1 MQFSRK
7 SLGPRTAKR
16 ASAGALLL
24 VVALAS
30 PTLARPATQDRPAIA
45 PEALQQIAALQAA
58 QAARTPTQQKID
70 SNLLRAAQQRAPATA
85 AAAAATKLRIAG
97 VEIDAQSTTVIDLRA
112 DVNDALLARVRA
124 LGGTVSYH
132 DAALRTVV
140 ARVPLGAIEALAAL
154 PQVHFVVP
162 HRTGQTAGERDAMR
176 AERVR
181 EQLSLLAQAP
191 NQEPTPPRNAEP
203 QLAGPF
209 IRHLP
214 LITTAPAPS
223 PTPTPRPTPSPTPSP
238 TPPPHG
244 GNYSQGDLTHR
255 AAQARAAFGVNG
267 AGVTIGVLSDGVE
280 TLARAQARGDLP
292 GNVIVLPGQSG
303 TEPAGIQDEGTAML
317 EIVHDLAPGAQLM
330 FATGFRSIEEFATNI
345 RALRAAGADIIVDD
359 IGYFVETPFQL
370 GQAPGVLAQYNGGV
384 VSQAVND
391 VVADGAIYFSSAGNS
406 GNLNDGTS
414 GVWEGT
420 FTSGGATAAPLPT
433 GSTVHDFVPG
443 AGVQT
448 FNRINEDTSSLSL
461 LLHWADPLGA
471 SNNDYDLY
479 LLDANGTEVIG
490 ASDNLQNG
498 RQDPVEG
505 LVGDAGFNLR
515 GARIVVVKYAPD
527 DQPRYLH
534 LNTNRGRL
542 EFGTDGQTYGHPAVP
557 AAIGVAATPAG
568 AGDTTVRGP
577 FPGAF
582 NPTNVVERFSSDG
595 PRQFFF
601 YENGTPINNGAGF
614 HVLKPDLT
622 AADGVSTQADPQEAF
637 NPFFGTSAAAPHA
650 AAIAALVQQ
659 ANPSLGSDMVERVL
673 INTTIDIEAPGT
685 DRDSGYGIVDAYK
698 AVQTARALTPTT
710 LQALPSRPQRSL
722 LEQ

>member
-1 MQFSRK
+1 MQFSRN
-7 SLGPRTAKR
+7 SLGPRTVKR
-16 ASAGALLL
+16 ASAGALLM

-30 PTLARPATQDRPAIA
+30 PTLARPVAQDRPTIA

-58 QAARTPTQQKID
+58 QAARTPTQHNID
-70 SNLLRAAQQRAPATA
+70 SNLVRAVQQRAPATA

-97 VEIDAQSTTVIDLRA
+97 VEVDAQSTTAIDLRA
-112 DVNDALLARVRA
+112 DVNEALLARVRA
-124 LGGTVSYH
+124 LGGTISYH

-162 HRTGQTAGERDAMR
+162 HRTGQTASQRQPAR

-181 EQLSLLAQAP
+181 QQLSLVAQAP
-191 NQEPTPPRNAEP
+191 NQEPTPPDSAEP

-214 LITTAPAPS
+214 LITTAPS
-223 PTPTPRPTPSPTPSP
+223 PTPTP
-238 TPPPHG
+238 PPRG
-244 GNYSQGDLTHR
+244 GNVSQGDLTHR

-292 GNVIVLPGQSG
+292 SNVIVLPGQAGSG
-303 TEPAGIQDEGTAML
+303 DEGTAML

-330 FATGFRSIEEFATNI
+330 FATGFDGIGSFASNI

-359 IGYFVETPFQL
+359 IGYFDETPFQL
-370 GQAPGVLAQYNGGV
+370 GQAPGVFAQYNGGV

-391 VVADGAIYFSSAGNS
+391 VVADGALYFSSAGNS

-414 GVWEGT
+414 GVWEGM
-420 FTSGGATAAPLPT
+420 FASGGATAAPVPT

-461 LLHWADPLGA
+461 LLHWADPLAA
-471 SNNDYDLY
+471 SNNNYDLY
-479 LLDANGTEVIG
+479 VLDATGTEVLG

-505 LVGDAGFNLR
+505 LVGNTGINLR
-515 GARIVVVKYAPD
+515 GARIVVVKYAPE

-542 EFGTDGQTYGHPAVP
+542 QFGTDGQTYGHPAVP
-557 AAIGVAATPAG
+557 AAFGIAATPAG

-614 HVLKPDLT
+614 RVLKPDLT

-659 ANPSLGSDMVERVL
+659 AKPSLSNKDVERVL
-673 INTTIDIEAPGT
+673 INTTIDIEAPGA
-685 DRDSGYGIVDAYK
+685 DRDSGYGIVDAYN

-710 LQALPSRPQRSL
+710 LQALPTREERSL
-722 LEQ
+722 VGE

>member
-7 SLGPRTAKR
+7 PLGPRSVKR

-30 PTLARPATQDRPAIA
+30 PTLARPAAQDRPDIA

-58 QAARTPTQQKID
+58 KAARTPTQQKID
-70 SNLLRAAQQRAPATA
+70 SNLLTAVQQRAPSTA
-85 AAAAATKLRIAG
+85 AAAATARPRIAA
-97 VEIDAQSTTVIDLRA
+97 VEIDAQNTTEVDLRA

-124 LGGTVSYH
+124 LGGTISYH
-132 DAALRTVV
+132 DAAQRTVV

-162 HRTGQTAGERDAMR
+162 HRTGQTASQRHAVREQ
-176 AERVR
+176 RVR
-181 EQLSLLAQAP
+181 EQLSLVAQAP
-191 NQEPTPPRNAEP
+191 TQEPTPPNTTEP
-203 QLAGPF
+203 QLAGPLKQY
-209 IRHLP
+209 LP
-214 LITTAPAPS
+214 LITSAPK
-223 PTPTPRPTPSPTPSP
+223 PTPTPTPAPR
-238 TPPPHG
+238 G
-244 GNYSQGDLTHR
+244 GNVSQGDQTHR
-255 AAQARAAFGVNG
+255 AALARTTFGVNG
-267 AGVTIGVLSDGVE
+267 GGVTIGVLSDGVE

-303 TEPAGIQDEGTAML
+303 TEPAGVQDEGTAML

-330 FATGFRSIEEFATNI
+330 FATGFGGINQFANNI

-420 FTSGGATAAPLPT
+420 FASGGATAAPLPA

-448 FNRINEDTSSLSL
+448 FNRINEDTRSLNL

-479 LLDANGTEVIG
+479 LLDATGTQVLL
-490 ASDNLQNG
+490 ASENPQNG
-498 RQDPVEG
+498 IQGQDPVEG
-505 LVGDAGFNLR
+505 MQYTFDFNLR
-515 GARIVVVKYAPD
+515 GARIVVVKFAAD
-527 DQPRYLH
+527 DQPRPLH
-534 LNTNRGRL
+534 LDTNRGRL
-542 EFGTDGQTYGHPAVP
+542 QLGTDGQTYGHSAVP
-557 AAIGVAATPAG
+557 AAFGVAATPAG
-568 AGDTTVRGP
+568 AGDTAVRGP

-582 NPTNVVERFSSDG
+582 NSTNVVERFSSDG

-601 YENGTPINNGAGF
+601 YEDGTPINNGAGF
-614 HVLKPDLT
+614 RVLKPDLT

-673 INTTIDIEAPGT
+673 INTTIDIEAPGA
-685 DRDSGYGIVDAYK
+685 DRDSGYGIVDAYN
-698 AVQTARALTPTT
+698 AVQTARSMTPTT
-710 LQALPSRPQRSL
+710 LQALPTREERSL

>member
-1 MQFSRK
+1 MQFSRN
-7 SLGPRTAKR
+7 SFRPRTVKR
-16 ASAGALLL
+16 ASAGALLM

-30 PTLARPATQDRPAIA
+30 PTLARPATQDRPTIA

-70 SNLLRAAQQRAPATA
+70 SNLLRAAQRHAPATA
-85 AAAAATKLRIAG
+85 AAAAAPKLRIAG
-97 VEIDAQSTTVIDLRA
+97 VEVDAQSTTEIDLRA
-112 DVNDALLARVRA
+112 DVTEALLARVRA
-124 LGGTVSYH
+124 LGGTISYH
-132 DAALRTVV
+132 DAALHTVV
-140 ARVPLGAIEALAAL
+140 ARVPLGAIEVLAGL

-162 HRTGQTAGERDAMR
+162 HRTGQTASQRQPAR

-181 EQLSLLAQAP
+181 QQLSIVAQAP
-191 NQEPTPPRNAEP
+191 NQEPTPPRSAEP

-223 PTPTPRPTPSPTPSP
+223 PTPTPTPSPR
-238 TPPPHG
+238 G
-244 GNYSQGDLTHR
+244 GNVSQGDLTHR

-267 AGVTIGVLSDGVE
+267 AGVTIGVVSDGVE

-292 GNVIVLPGQSG
+292 ANVIVLPGQSG
-303 TEPAGIQDEGTAML
+303 TEDPGVQDEGTAML

-330 FATGFRSIEEFATNI
+330 FATGFGGIESFASNI

-370 GQAPGVLAQYNGGV
+370 GQAPGVFAQYNGGV

-391 VVADGAIYFSSAGNS
+391 VVADGALYFSSAGNS

-420 FTSGGATAAPLPT
+420 FTSGGATQAPLPT

-479 LLDANGTEVIG
+479 LLDANGTQVIG

-498 RQDPVEG
+498 TQDPVEG

-515 GARIVVVKYAPD
+515 GARIVVVKYAPE

-542 EFGTDGQTYGHPAVP
+542 QFGTDGQTYGHPAVP
-557 AAIGVAATPAG
+557 AALGVAATPAG
-568 AGDTTVRGP
+568 AGDTTVPGP

-582 NPTNVVERFSSDG
+582 NPSNVVERFSSDG

-614 HVLKPDLT
+614 PYPKPDLT

-659 ANPSLGSDMVERVL
+659 AKPSLSNKDVERVL
-673 INTTIDIEAPGT
+673 INTTVDIEAPGA
-685 DRDSGYGIVDAYK
+685 DRDSGYGIVDAYN
-698 AVQTARALTPTT
+698 AVQTARALTPAT
-710 LQALPSRPQRSL
+710 LQALPTREERSRLGQ
-722 LEQ
+722 